1 MKFHMKRFLLA
12 AICIPSLL
20 AQDPAAEGYEAP
32 GPISSAELVPA
43 SVLSRPLWKIAPL
56 AQTDGLRA
64 TYQLSSSRGVELVS
78 GTQSLL
84 LRTRELEAILAL
96 DRLNKSEEFGRAL
109 VKSGADKVESVK
121 EAVKDP
127 AGTIQ
132 RLPEG
137 AGRLLGRVATAVK
150 NTAEGKGNPRTGI
163 EAALGV
169 SRKKAELALQLGVSP
184 YTRDPVL
191 QEKLD
196 ATARAAAG
204 GALVVNL
211 SGLLVGGGVGTA
223 ISVVNVNQ
231 TLQNTLIESSPE
243 EMQTQNRATLTA
255 LGASSKEVGNFLA
268 NSFFTPWQKSIV
280 TSHLK
285 AIGANPGAFLQLAAQ
300 ASTPEDALS
309 FEQEAALLQNH
320 SESAAAI
327 SSLQLKDGFL
337 IARDAKGILA
347 TPVAAD
353 WLSWTP
359 ALAARCEALRAA
371 ADADSE
377 VPALALITDGLLS
390 AQAREALADRSIQVT
405 EQSLRADR

>member
-1 MKFHMKRFLLA
+1 M
-12 AICIPSLL
+12 
-20 AQDPAAEGYEAP
+20 
-32 GPISSAELVPA
+32 
-43 SVLSRPLWKIAPL
+43 
-56 AQTDGLRA
+56 
-64 TYQLSSSRGVELVS
+64 
-78 GTQSLL
+78 
-84 LRTRELEAILAL
+84 AL

-137 AGRLLGRVATAVK
+137 AGRLLGRLATAVK
-150 NTAEGKGNPRTGI
+150 NTAEGKGHPRAGI

-191 QEKLD
+191 QDKLD
-196 ATARAAAG
+196 AAARAAAG

-231 TLQNTLIESSPE
+231 TLQNTLIELTPE

-377 VPALALITDGLLS
+377 VAALALITDGLLS